1 MYRKQ
6 RKNPARRAEGPGSA
20 GHTASLCC
28 AKVRA
33 ALLHFVARKSG
44 GRFSTLLCESPAG
57 TSPLCS
63 AKVRRALLRFA
74 LRKSAGRFSALPCE
88 SPGGT
93 LLRFALRKSCARL
106 RRFALVKSVPGEG
119 VVGFPGVRPGDRAP
133 LTRKFPTNS
142 GVGVSVLGAQKNRP
156 EGRCWNEKYSV

>member
-6 RKNPARRAEGPGSA
+6 RKNPARRAERALGT

-33 ALLHFVARKSG
+33 ALLHFVVRKSAG
-44 GRFSTLLCESPAG
+44 CFSALLCESPAG
-57 TSPLCS
+57 TSPLSS
-63 AKVRRALLRFA
+63 AKVRQALLHFA
-74 LRKSAGRFSALPCE
+74 LRKSGGRFFALLCE
-88 SPGGT
+88 SSGGT

-106 RRFALVKSVPGEG
+106 RHFALVKSVPGKG